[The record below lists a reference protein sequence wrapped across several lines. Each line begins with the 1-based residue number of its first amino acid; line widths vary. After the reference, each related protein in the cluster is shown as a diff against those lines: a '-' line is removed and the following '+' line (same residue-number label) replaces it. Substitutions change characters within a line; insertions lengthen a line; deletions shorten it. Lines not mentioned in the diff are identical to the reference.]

1 MTYLLEPIVSSTIL
15 GISFAI
21 PLLIIGKSIIY
32 LYDKC
37 EVLDKKYK

>member
-21 PLLIIGKSIIY
+21 RFLIIGHSIIY
-32 LYDKC
+32 LYEKF
-37 EVLDKKYK
+37 EELDNRIR